1 MLTFYFLHYTNT
13 MPHLS
18 GVFDQ
23 FPDLEKANID
33 QLLAWMTQ
41 KPEKHALI
49 NFLGNRVLYPQAIP
63 VNKTELE
70 MDFAVLRAAIRLRP
84 SLVFQPQTNKII
96 IPKIFADR
104 FPPVR
109 TMVLSIIEGIN
120 PKGIHFIYLKDG
132 SQLKIVGS
140 VISPLSPQR
149 LSPDGKTVVLS
160 TGKIR
165 QALAVNTI
173 SVVALPISEAN
184 VVLGTEEFQAL
195 GGDVGVIIDLRL
207 GGFQ

>member
-1 MLTFYFLHYTNT
+1 

-33 QLLAWMTQ
+33 QLLAWMSK
-41 KPEKHALI
+41 KPERHALI
-49 NFLGNRVLYPQAIP
+49 NFLGNRVLYPQTIP
-63 VNKTELE
+63 LNQSDLE
-70 MDFAVLRAAIRLRP
+70 MDFAILRAAIRLRP

-104 FPPVR
+104 FPPLR

-132 SQLKIVGS
+132 AQLKIIGS
-140 VISPLSPQR
+140 VISPLNPQR
-149 LSPDGKTVVLS
+149 LSADGKTVVLA
-160 TGKIR
+160 TGKTR
-165 QALAVNTI
+165 QSLSVNTI
-173 SVVALPISEAN
+173 SVVSLPVSEAK
-184 VVLGTEEFQAL
+184 VVLGNEEFKAL